1 MESAWIGIGIT
12 VGGIILNAG
21 IIYGILKTTMT
32 NMSTN
37 VEKMEKTVSRFGERL
52 GKAEGDIQS
61 RSAVCEVRH
70 GGKE

>member
-1 MESAWIGIGIT
+1 MDSAWVGIIIT
-12 VGGIILNAG
+12 VGGTVLNAG
-21 IIYGILKTTMT
+21 IIYGVLKANST
-32 NMSTN
+32 NIAQN
-37 VEKMEKTVSRFGERL
+37 VEKIEKTLSKFGERL